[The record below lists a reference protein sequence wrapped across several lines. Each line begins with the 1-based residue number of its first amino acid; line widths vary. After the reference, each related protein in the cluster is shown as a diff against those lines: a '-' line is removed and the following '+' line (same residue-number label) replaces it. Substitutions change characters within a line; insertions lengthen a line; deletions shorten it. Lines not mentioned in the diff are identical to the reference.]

1 MEYRYDSKGNLR
13 EITVESYSNDENGNR
28 QARMHLLRYVYPD
41 TLMDELG
48 DYEWFVWGSG

>member
-28 QARMHLLRYVYPD
+28 QARIHLLRYVYPD